1 MPNLNENYLKLQE
14 NYLFSE
20 IAHRV
25 AAYTKQ
31 HPEKNV
37 IRLGIGDV
45 TRPLCQCA
53 GEALLEGAKEM
64 MSADTFKGYGPEQGY
79 EDIRKAIVDYYKR
92 SGVEIDASA
101 VFVSDGAKSDT
112 GNITDLFAHDNV
124 ILIPTPVY
132 PVYVDTNKMS
142 GRKIIYA
149 NANAENRFLPLPDK
163 NVDVDIIYLCSPNN
177 PTGAVYNKEQ
187 LQLWVDYALE
197 HQAII
202 LFDAAYEAFIQ
213 EDFPHSIYEIEGS
226 KHCAI
231 EFCSF
236 SKTAGF
242 TGTRCGYTVVP
253 SALIRD
259 GFSLHNMWFRRQST
273 KFNGVPYIVQ
283 RGAEAVFSD
292 EGQKETRDNIKY
304 YLENANIIAERLR
317 RLNINYTGGTNSPY
331 IWMEC
336 PQGMSS
342 WEFFDCLLEKANVVG
357 TPGSGFGS
365 NGEGYFRLTAF
376 NSMEK
381 TSEAAL
387 RIEHLLKK

>member
-1 MPNLNENYLKLQE
+1 MEINKNFKQLEDS
-14 NYLFSE
+14 YLFST
-20 IAHRV
+20 INKKVTAYQTAH
-25 AAYTKQ
+25 
-31 HPEKNV
+31 PDSNV

-45 TRPLCQCA
+45 TLPLCDA
-53 GEALLEGAKEM
+53 VVTAMRSAVTEMSKKE
-64 MSADTFKGYGPEQGY
+64 TFRGYGPEQGY
-79 EDIRKAIVDYYKR
+79 AFLREAIQKYYLR
-92 SGVEIDASA
+92 RQVELDADEI
-101 VFVSDGAKSDT
+101 FVSDGAKSDI
-112 GNITDLFAHDNV
+112 GNILDLFSTNNTVLVPD
-124 ILIPTPVY
+124 PVY

>member
-132 PVYVDTNKMS
+132 PVYVDSNVMCGNKVEYIE
-142 GRKIIYA
+142 G
-149 NANAENRFLPLPDK
+149 NADNDFLPMPDW
-163 NVDVDIIYLCSPNN
+163 DQHADHLYLFAKQS
-177 PTGAVYNKEQ
+177 
-187 LQLWVDYALE
+187 D
-197 HQAII
+197 
-202 LFDAAYEAFIQ
+202 
-213 EDFPHSIYEIEGS
+213 
-226 KHCAI
+226 
-231 EFCSF
+231 
-236 SKTAGF
+236 
-242 TGTRCGYTVVP
+242 
-253 SALIRD
+253 
-259 GFSLHNMWFRRQST
+259 RRM
-273 KFNGVPYIVQ
+273 
-283 RGAEAVFSD
+283 
-292 EGQKETRDNIKY
+292 
-304 YLENANIIAERLR
+304 L
-317 RLNINYTGGTNSPY
+317 
-331 IWMEC
+331 
-336 PQGMSS
+336 
-342 WEFFDCLLEKANVVG
+342 
-357 TPGSGFGS
+357 
-365 NGEGYFRLTAF
+365 
-376 NSMEK
+376 
-381 TSEAAL
+381 
-387 RIEHLLKK
+387 

>member
-132 PVYVDTNKMS
+132 PGLCGLLMLC
-142 GRKIIYA
+142 
-149 NANAENRFLPLPDK
+149 AEIKWSILREMQTMTSFRCRTGISMRISFISVRL
-163 NVDVDIIYLCSPNN
+163 NN
-177 PTGAVYNKEQ
+177 PTGACYNKSQFKRVGGLCAE
-187 LQLWVDYALE
+187 E
-197 HQAII
+197 
-202 LFDAAYEAFIQ
+202 
-213 EDFPHSIYEIEGS
+213 SGS
-226 KHCAI
+226 DP
-231 EFCSF
+231 F
-236 SKTAGF
+236 
-242 TGTRCGYTVVP
+242 
-253 SALIRD
+253 
-259 GFSLHNMWFRRQST
+259 
-273 KFNGVPYIVQ
+273 
-283 RGAEAVFSD
+283 
-292 EGQKETRDNIKY
+292 
-304 YLENANIIAERLR
+304 
-317 RLNINYTGGTNSPY
+317 
-331 IWMEC
+331 
-336 PQGMSS
+336 
-342 WEFFDCLLEKANVVG
+342 
-357 TPGSGFGS
+357 
-365 NGEGYFRLTAF
+365 
-376 NSMEK
+376 
-381 TSEAAL
+381 
-387 RIEHLLKK
+387 

>member
-1 MPNLNENYLKLQE
+1 MEINKNFKQVEDS
-14 NYLFSE
+14 YLFST
-20 IAHRV
+20 INKKVTAYQTAH
-25 AAYTKQ
+25 
-31 HPEKNV
+31 PDCNV

-45 TRPLCQCA
+45 TLPLCDA
-53 GEALLEGAKEM
+53 VVTAMRSTVTEMSKKE
-64 MSADTFKGYGPEQGY
+64 TFRGYGPEQGY
-79 EDIRKAIVDYYKR
+79 AFLREAIQKYYLR
-92 SGVEIDASA
+92 RQVELDADEI
-101 VFVSDGAKSDT
+101 FVSDGAKSDI
-112 GNITDLFAHDNV
+112 GNILDLFSTNNTVLVPD
-124 ILIPTPVY
+124 PVY

-177 PTGAVYNKEQ
+177 PTGAVYNKAQ